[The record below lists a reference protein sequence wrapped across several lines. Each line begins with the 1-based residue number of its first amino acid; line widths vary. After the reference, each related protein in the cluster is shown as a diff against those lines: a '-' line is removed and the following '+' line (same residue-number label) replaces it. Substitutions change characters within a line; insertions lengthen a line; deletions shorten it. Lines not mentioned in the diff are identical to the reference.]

1 MKELGRR
8 EKDFTLAIASEEF
21 TNVSSSID
29 RSSEVLSVGDATNGT
44 GVR

>member
-8 EKDFTLAIASEEF
+8 EKDFTLATTEEF